1 VKGKDTPARPEAAE
15 KGQESIM
22 KKSPRSS
29 AKDGTKHV
37 VIVTEDKEGQSNNTA
52 QKDSKLLQRPAA
64 AGKPKDDSRGPQ
76 NNRKDRSKSNSRYAQ
91 HKIIPRSQLRTR
103 GEYQPK
109 LAVEAD
115 DGYQRRYAR
124 PEATQ

>member
-1 VKGKDTPARPEAAE
+1 MKGKDAPTRPDAAE
-15 KGQESIM
+15 KAQESIM

-37 VIVTEDKEGQSNNTA
+37 VIVTEDKEGTGQSTNKS
-52 QKDSKLLQRPAA
+52 QKDSKLLQRPASA
-64 AGKPKDDSRGPQ
+64 SKAKDDSKD
-76 NNRKDRSKSNSRYAQ
+76 NRKDSRYAQ

-109 LAVEAD
+109 LAAEAD
-115 DGYQRRYAR
+115 DGYQRRSAR